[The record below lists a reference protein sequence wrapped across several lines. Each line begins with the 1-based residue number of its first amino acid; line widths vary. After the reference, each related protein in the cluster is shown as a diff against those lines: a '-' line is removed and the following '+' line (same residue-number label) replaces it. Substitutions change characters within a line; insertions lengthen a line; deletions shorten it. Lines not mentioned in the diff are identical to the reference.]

1 MDRTV
6 VGEPKPVASP
16 AGSTEGVAARRFSLA
31 GLDHGARRLRRGATL
46 ALLFLLA
53 LSPLLRPA
61 GSAYALSPGAV
72 SITMTTDPF
81 LVLDS
86 NSPCVQGPNAAY
98 VGFRVTNT
106 SGALLSNLQATLS
119 GFTGAFAL
127 TGGQAAAQYI
137 GQLAAGASDTVYW
150 YITYPCTTGQSN
162 ILTVTVSDAN
172 PGTVSG
178 TGTVTTNSTISANA
192 GGQISA
198 ATVGAGAVV
207 GQIIT
212 LDVQYS
218 FGGVSSGDV
227 INMQPSGGPTFNA
240 GCFQLVNSQVTA
252 SNFNAVPVNATD
264 QLYFTAAANQ
274 GGSGFL
280 VTMRYYFIYLCANTT
295 TTALPY
301 AAETSGATNRK
312 YTNNY
317 GTCSSTGAACL
328 GYPAATNPFTIS
340 KRVSPTTLP
349 AGGGTVTY
357 TVVVTNGSS
366 FTSSIS
372 SLTDALP
379 GGVQFQAMVTGAGNT
394 STTIATNSSQQPVTG
409 ATGILVWKGEKTDSP
424 FPYKSFVV
432 PANSTIKLVYTALV
446 PATNGLYQNTVNAT
460 VGSVTIGPVSAYV
473 YVGSPLAVNI
483 ASSSA
488 SPRAGAVLLRWTT
501 GAEEGASGF
510 VLYRGASAERSQAVQ
525 LNQAP
530 IPARGDGSTY
540 GWTDAGLTPTT
551 YYYWI
556 QSVGQ
561 DGALGEHGP
570 LQAVLEQ
577 AGSRLFVPFL
587 SR

>member
-6 VGEPKPVASP
+6 VGEPKPVVSP
-16 AGSTEGVAARRFSLA
+16 AGSTEGMAARRFSMA
-31 GLDHGARRLRRGATL
+31 GLDHGARRIRRGATL

-72 SITMTTDPF
+72 SITMTTDPL
-81 LVLDS
+81 LVVDS

-98 VGFRVTNT
+98 IGFRVTNT

-127 TGGQAAAQYI
+127 TGGQVATQYI

-150 YITYPCTTGQSN
+150 YITYPCVTGLSN

-178 TGTVTTNSTISANA
+178 TGTVTTDSSISANA
-192 GGQISA
+192 GALVQS

-212 LDVQYS
+212 LDVTYS
-218 FGGVSSGDV
+218 FGNANAGDV
-227 INMQPSGGPTFNA
+227 YNIQPSGSPT
-240 GCFQLVNSQVTA
+240 
-252 SNFNAVPVNATD
+252 FNAVPVKATD

-295 TTALPY
+295 TTAIPY
-301 AAETSGATNRK
+301 AAQTSGANNRK
-312 YTNNY
+312 YTGNY
-317 GTCSSTGAACL
+317 GFCGPNSLACTA
-328 GYPAATNPFTIS
+328 YPPATNPFTIS

-394 STTIATNSSQQPVTG
+394 STTISANSSQQPAAG
-409 ATGILVWKGEKTDSP
+409 ATGTLVWKGEKDDSP

-446 PATNGLYQNTVNAT
+446 PATTGLYQNTVNAT

-488 SPRAGAVLLRWTT
+488 VPRAGSVLLRWTT

-525 LNQAP
+525 LNQTP

-540 GWTDAGLTPTT
+540 SWIDAGLTPNT
-551 YYYWI
+551 YSYWI
-556 QSVGQ
+556 QSVGP
-561 DGALGEHGP
+561 DGVAGEHGP

-577 AGSRLFVPFL
+577 AASRLFVPFI